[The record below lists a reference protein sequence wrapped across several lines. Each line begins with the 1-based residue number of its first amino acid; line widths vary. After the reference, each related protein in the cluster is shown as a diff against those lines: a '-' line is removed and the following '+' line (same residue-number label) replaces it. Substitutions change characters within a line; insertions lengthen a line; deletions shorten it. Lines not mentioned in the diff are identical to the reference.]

1 LSDSRPSR
9 TFSGGF
15 SGSGTLSAV
24 YAALFVA
31 PGFYLPF
38 FPVFLA
44 SLGFTPEAIGIA
56 IGIPMGVRLLANP
69 VAGILSDRFGR
80 PRRFLAVLGL
90 GAAAAFALM
99 AVSPGTGAVLLL
111 VGVATLFWGP
121 AFPLTDAFGVRLSR
135 ERGVDYGRAR
145 LWGSVA
151 FIAANVALGV
161 ALEVLPPSSIV
172 WLIAASLVLYALS
185 VQMLPRL
192 QTPAETDSAAPPKI
206 GARVVL
212 AVFAAA
218 CVQSSH
224 AALYAFSSVHW
235 KASGISSS
243 FIGFLWGAGVAA
255 EVVVFYFATVMLK
268 RFSPIGLILIGGA
281 SAVVRFALT
290 ALDPPQLLLLP
301 LMTMHAFT
309 FTATFLGMVSIAGE
323 SGGAGAQGRAQAFS
337 STAVSI
343 AMLLA
348 TFAAGPLYARYGAH
362 VFLVSSLIAAFGC
375 VLALLAWAQPQKVQ
389 PQSDGAGGKTVEP
402 S

>member
-1 LSDSRPSR
+1 MA
-9 TFSGGF
+9 
-15 SGSGTLSAV
+15 AV

-44 SLGFTPEAIGIA
+44 SLGFSPEAIGIA

-69 VAGILSDRFGR
+69 VAGILSDRWGR
-80 PRRFLAVLGL
+80 PRGFLAVLGL
-90 GAAAAFALM
+90 GAASAFALM
-99 AVSPGTGAVLLL
+99 AVLPGTALVLLL
-111 VGVATLFWGP
+111 VALATLFWGP
-121 AFPLTDAFGVRLSR
+121 SFPLTDAFGVRLAR
-135 ERGVDYGRAR
+135 ERGIDYGRAR

-151 FIAANVALGV
+151 FIGANVALGV
-161 ALEVLPPSSIV
+161 ALEVLPPAWIV
-172 WLIAASLVLYALS
+172 WLIAASLALFAVS

-192 QTPAETDSAAPPKI
+192 QAPAEAEVAAPPKVS
-206 GARVVL
+206 AKVLL

-224 AALYAFSSVHW
+224 AALYAFGSVHW
-235 KASGISSS
+235 RANGISSS

-255 EVVVFYFATVMLK
+255 EVVVFFFATILLK
-268 RFSPIGLILIGGA
+268 RFSPIGLILIGGV
-281 SAVVRFALT
+281 SAILRFVLT
-290 ALDPPQLLLLP
+290 ALDPPQALLVP
-301 LMTMHAFT
+301 LMMMHAFT

-343 AMLLA
+343 AMLVA
-348 TFAAGPLYARYGAH
+348 TFAAGPLYAHYGAYA
-362 VFLVSSLIAAFGC
+362 FFGSALIAAFGC
-375 VLALLAWAQPQKVQ
+375 VLALLAWAQPQ
-389 PQSDGAGGKTVEP
+389 SDGSGGKTVEP

>member
-1 LSDSRPSR
+1 MSDSAPSR
-9 TFSGGF
+9 TFLGG
-15 SGSGTLSAV
+15 SKGSGTLSAV

-38 FPVFLA
+38 FPVFLV
-44 SLGFTPEAIGIA
+44 SLGLSPEAIGIA

-69 VAGILSDRFGR
+69 VAGILSDRWGR

-90 GAAAAFALM
+90 GAASAFALM
-99 AVSPGTGAVLLL
+99 AVLPGTGAVFLL
-111 VGVATLFWGP
+111 VALATLFWGP
-121 AFPLTDAFGVRLSR
+121 AFPLTDAFGVRLAR

-151 FIAANVALGV
+151 FIFANVALGV
-161 ALEVLPPSSIV
+161 ALEVLPPASIV
-172 WLIAASLVLYALS
+172 WLIAASLVLYAVS

-192 QTPAETDSAAPPKI
+192 KTPAVAESAAPP
-206 GARVVL
+206 RVSRKVLL

-224 AALYAFSSVHW
+224 AALYAFGSVHW
-235 KASGISSS
+235 QASGISSS

-255 EVVVFYFATVMLK
+255 EVVVFYFATAMLK
-268 RFSPIGLILIGGA
+268 RFSPIGLILIGGV
-281 SAVVRFALT
+281 SAIVRFILT
-290 ALDPPQLLLLP
+290 ALDPPQALLVP

-309 FTATFLGMVSIAGE
+309 FTATFLGMVAIAGE

-362 VFLVSSLIAAFGC
+362 AFFGSALIAAFGC
-375 VLALLAWAQPQKVQ
+375 VLALLAWAQPQ
-389 PQSDGAGGKTVEP
+389 SAGEGGKTVEP

>member
-1 LSDSRPSR
+1 LSDSTPSR
-9 TFSGGF
+9 TPLGG
-15 SGSGTLSAV
+15 SKGSGTLSAV

-44 SLGFTPEAIGIA
+44 SLGFSPEAIGLA

-69 VAGILSDRFGR
+69 VAGILSDRWGR

-90 GAAAAFALM
+90 GAASAFVLM
-99 AVSPGTGAVLLL
+99 AMLPGAVAVLLL
-111 VGVATLFWGP
+111 VALATLFWGP
-121 AFPLTDAFGVRLSR
+121 AFPLTDAFGVRLAR

-151 FIAANVALGV
+151 FIGANVALGV
-161 ALEVLPPSSIV
+161 ALEVLPPVSIV
-172 WLIAASLVLYALS
+172 WLIGGSLVLFAVS

-192 QTPAETDSAAPPKI
+192 KTPTAETAAPPPKI
-206 GARVVL
+206 TKRILL

-218 CVQSSH
+218 CVQASH
-224 AALYAFSSVHW
+224 AALYAFGSVHW
-235 KASGISSS
+235 KAGGISSS

-281 SAVVRFALT
+281 TSIVRFALT
-290 ALDPPQLLLLP
+290 ALDPPQALLVP
-301 LMTMHAFT
+301 LMMMHAFT
-309 FTATFLGMVSIAGE
+309 FTATFLGMVAIAGE
-323 SGGAGAQGRAQAFS
+323 SGGEGAQGRAQAFS

-348 TFAAGPLYARYGAH
+348 TFAAGPLYARYGAN
-362 VFLVSSLIAAFGC
+362 VFLGSSLIAAFGC
-375 VLALLAWAQPQKVQ
+375 VLALLAAAQPQ
-389 PQSDGAGGKTVEP
+389 SAGSGGKTVEP

>member
-1 LSDSRPSR
+1 LSDSAPSR
-9 TFSGGF
+9 TPLGG
-15 SGSGTLSAV
+15 SKGSGTLSAV

-44 SLGFTPEAIGIA
+44 SLGFSPEAIGVA

-69 VAGILSDRFGR
+69 IAGILSDRWGR
-80 PRRFLAVLGL
+80 PRRFLAILGL
-90 GAAAAFALM
+90 GAASAFGLM
-99 AVSPGTGAVLLL
+99 AVLPETGAVLLL
-111 VGVATLFWGP
+111 VALATLFWGP
-121 AFPLTDAFGVRLSR
+121 AFPLTDAFGVRLAR

-151 FIAANVALGV
+151 FIAANLALGV
-161 ALEVLPPSSIV
+161 ALEVLPPASIV
-172 WLIAASLVLYALS
+172 WLIAASLVLFALS
-185 VQMLPRL
+185 AQMLLRL
-192 QTPAETDSAAPPKI
+192 KTPAAAAASAPPKI
-206 GARVVL
+206 SKRVLL

-224 AALYAFSSVHW
+224 AALYAFGSVHW

-255 EVVVFYFATVMLK
+255 EVVVFYFATVMLR
-268 RFSPIGLILIGGA
+268 RFSPTGLILIGGL
-281 SAVVRFALT
+281 SAIIRFALT
-290 ALDPPQLLLLP
+290 ALDPPQALLVP

-309 FTATFLGMVSIAGE
+309 FTATFLGMVAIAGE
-323 SGGAGAQGRAQAFS
+323 SGGEGAQGRAQAFS

-362 VFLVSSLIAAFGC
+362 AFLFSSLIAAFGC
-375 VLALLAWAQPQKVQ
+375 VLALLASAQPQSAGV
-389 PQSDGAGGKTVEP
+389 GGKTVEP

>member
-1 LSDSRPSR
+1 LA
-9 TFSGGF
+9 
-15 SGSGTLSAV
+15 AV

-44 SLGFTPEAIGIA
+44 SLGFSPEAIGIA

-69 VAGILSDRFGR
+69 VAGILSDRWGR
-80 PRRFLAVLGL
+80 PRGFLAVLGL
-90 GAAAAFALM
+90 GAASAFALM
-99 AVSPGTGAVLLL
+99 AVLPGTALVLLL
-111 VGVATLFWGP
+111 VALATLFWGP
-121 AFPLTDAFGVRLSR
+121 SFPLTDAFGVRLAR
-135 ERGVDYGRAR
+135 ERGIDYGRAR

-151 FIAANVALGV
+151 FIGANVALGV
-161 ALEVLPPSSIV
+161 ALEVLPPAWIV
-172 WLIAASLVLYALS
+172 WLIAASLALFAVS

-192 QTPAETDSAAPPKI
+192 QAPAEAEVAAPPKVS
-206 GARVVL
+206 AKVLL

-224 AALYAFSSVHW
+224 AALYAFGSVHW
-235 KASGISSS
+235 RANGISSS

-255 EVVVFYFATVMLK
+255 EVVVFFFATILLK
-268 RFSPIGLILIGGA
+268 RFSPIGLILIGGV
-281 SAVVRFALT
+281 SAILRFVLT
-290 ALDPPQLLLLP
+290 ALDPPQALLVP
-301 LMTMHAFT
+301 LMMMHAFT

-343 AMLLA
+343 AMLVA
-348 TFAAGPLYARYGAH
+348 TFAAGPLYAHYGAYA
-362 VFLVSSLIAAFGC
+362 FFGSALIAAFGC
-375 VLALLAWAQPQKVQ
+375 VLALLAWAQPQ
-389 PQSDGAGGKTVEP
+389 SDGSGGKTVEP

>member
-1 LSDSRPSR
+1 MSDSPPSR
-9 TFSGGF
+9 TPPGKST
-15 SGSGTLSAV
+15 GSVTLAAV

-44 SLGFTPEAIGIA
+44 SLGFSPEAIGIA

-69 VAGILSDRFGR
+69 AAGILSDRWGR

-90 GAAAAFALM
+90 GAASAFLLM
-99 AVSPGTGAVLLL
+99 AALPGTVSVLLL
-111 VGVATLFWGP
+111 VAVATLFWGP
-121 AFPLTDAFGVRLSR
+121 SFPLTDAFGVRLAR

-151 FIAANVALGV
+151 FIFANVALGV
-161 ALEVLPPSSIV
+161 ALEVLPPVWVV
-172 WLIAASLVLYALS
+172 WLIATALVLFALS
-185 VQMLPRL
+185 AQTLPRL
-192 QTPAETDSAAPPKI
+192 QSPSAAEAASPPKI
-206 GARVVL
+206 GAKALL

-224 AALYAFSSVHW
+224 AALYAFGSVHW
-235 KASGISSS
+235 RASGISSS

-255 EVVVFYFATVMLK
+255 EVVVFFFATVLLR
-268 RFSPIGLILIGGA
+268 RFSPIGLILIGGV
-281 SAVVRFALT
+281 SSIVRFALT
-290 ALDPPQLLLLP
+290 ALDPPQALLVP
-301 LMTMHAFT
+301 LMMMHAFT
-309 FTATFLGMVSIAGE
+309 FTATFLGMVTIARE

-348 TFAAGPLYARYGAH
+348 TFAAGPLYARYGAYA
-362 VFLVSSLIAAFGC
+362 FLGSSLIAAFGC
-375 VLALLAWAQPQKVQ
+375 VLALLAWAQPQ
-389 PQSDGAGGKTVEP
+389 SDGSGGKTVEP

>member
-1 LSDSRPSR
+1 M
-9 TFSGGF
+9 
-15 SGSGTLSAV
+15 
-24 YAALFVA
+24 A

-44 SLGFTPEAIGIA
+44 SLGFSPEAIGVA
-56 IGIPMGVRLLANP
+56 IGVPIAVRLFANP
-69 VAGILSDRFGR
+69 VAGVLSDRWGR

-90 GAAAAFALM
+90 GSASAFVLM
-99 AVSPGTGAVLLL
+99 ALFPGTATVLLL
-111 VGVATLFWGP
+111 VGIATLFWGP
-121 AFPLTDAFGVRLSR
+121 AFPLTDAFGVRLAR

-151 FIAANVALGV
+151 FIGANVALGV
-161 ALEVLPPSSIV
+161 ALEVLPPVSIV
-172 WLIAASLVLYALS
+172 WLMAASLVLYGVS

-192 QTPAETDSAAPPKI
+192 KTPTVAAAAAPPKVSK
-206 GARVVL
+206 RVLL

-224 AALYAFSSVHW
+224 AALYAFGSVHW
-235 KASGISSS
+235 KASGIPSS

-281 SAVVRFALT
+281 TSIIRFALT
-290 ALDPPQLLLLP
+290 ALDPPQALLVP

-309 FTATFLGMVSIAGE
+309 FTATFLGMVAIAGE
-323 SGGAGAQGRAQAFS
+323 SGGEGAQGRAQAFS

-362 VFLVSSLIAAFGC
+362 AFLFSSLIAAFGC
-375 VLALLAWAQPQKVQ
+375 VLALLASAQPQ
-389 PQSDGAGGKTVEP
+389 SAGAGGKTVEP

>member
-1 LSDSRPSR
+1 
-9 TFSGGF
+9 
-15 SGSGTLSAV
+15 
-24 YAALFVA
+24 LFVA

-44 SLGFTPEAIGIA
+44 SLGFSPEAIGIA

-69 VAGILSDRFGR
+69 VAGILSDRWGR

-90 GAAAAFALM
+90 GAASAFALM
-99 AVSPGTGAVLLL
+99 AVLPGTASVLLL
-111 VGVATLFWGP
+111 VALATLFWGP
-121 AFPLTDAFGVRLSR
+121 SFPLTDAFGVRLAR

-151 FIAANVALGV
+151 FIGANVALGV
-161 ALEVLPPSSIV
+161 ALEVLPPAWIV
-172 WLIAASLVLYALS
+172 WLIAGSLGLFAVS

-192 QTPAETDSAAPPKI
+192 QAPPEAEVAAPPKVS
-206 GARVVL
+206 AKVL
-212 AVFAAA
+212 FAVFAAA

-224 AALYAFSSVHW
+224 AALYAFGSVHW
-235 KASGISSS
+235 GASGISSS

-255 EVVVFYFATVMLK
+255 EVVVFFFATILLK
-268 RFSPIGLILIGGA
+268 RFSPIGLILIGGV
-281 SAVVRFALT
+281 SAMLRFVLT
-290 ALDPPQLLLLP
+290 ALDPPQALLVP
-301 LMTMHAFT
+301 LMMMHAFT

-343 AMLLA
+343 AMLVA
-348 TFAAGPLYARYGAH
+348 TFAAGPLYARYGAYA
-362 VFLVSSLIAAFGC
+362 FFGSALIAAFGC
-375 VLALLAWAQPQKVQ
+375 VLAVLAWAQPQ
-389 PQSDGAGGKTVEP
+389 SEGSGGKTVEP